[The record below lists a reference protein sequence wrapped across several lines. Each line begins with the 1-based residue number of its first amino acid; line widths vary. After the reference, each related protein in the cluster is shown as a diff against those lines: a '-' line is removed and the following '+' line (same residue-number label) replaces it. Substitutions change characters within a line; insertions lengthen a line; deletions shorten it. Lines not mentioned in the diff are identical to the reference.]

1 MLQLSPS
8 DAIVVGLPSVM
19 SNWGFDLVRAAAE
32 RVHTEIHSVDRN
44 DEIGAVPAAPNRPRM
59 FCLAQYPSPSL
70 TSIIRSGRLPTIAYL
85 DDAVDAV
92 RYLKESVGCT
102 FLEALRAQTAAATVC
117 GAFFDNPSVLLVDR
131 RDNRTTGKIAGQILD
146 HLGLGMTPTAKKSLI
161 ERFVGGAGS
170 MAWSLERALSRRVA
184 GYLIPGKTSTISAK
198 EAAVIEQ
205 VLAPMMRMSI
215 RHDVGPI
222 CWPSPV
228 FLSGDRPNEPA
239 PLVAEVT
246 GAARIIF
253 YGPYFHLPTGRWQ
266 AQIVLGF
273 SNDIFGTP
281 FSIEVHGSKLVAKA
295 IVKPEGEGVF
305 RASFSM
311 THTRPQDPLE
321 LRVRNEEGAIEG
333 RIGLARALFFYA
345 D

>member
-19 SNWGFDLVRAAAE
+19 SNWGFDLVRATAE

-59 FCLAQYPSPSL
+59 FCLAQYPSASL

-161 ERFVGGAGS
+161 ERFVGGAGCIR
-170 MAWSLERALSRRVA
+170 WSPVSTTARRGA
-184 GYLIPGKTSTISAK
+184 GYLIPGTTPTMPAQK
-198 EAAVIEQ
+198 AA
-205 VLAPMMRMSI
+205 
-215 RHDVGPI
+215 G
-222 CWPSPV
+222 
-228 FLSGDRPNEPA
+228 
-239 PLVAEVT
+239 
-246 GAARIIF
+246 
-253 YGPYFHLPTGRWQ
+253 
-266 AQIVLGF
+266 
-273 SNDIFGTP
+273 
-281 FSIEVHGSKLVAKA
+281 
-295 IVKPEGEGVF
+295 
-305 RASFSM
+305 
-311 THTRPQDPLE
+311 
-321 LRVRNEEGAIEG
+321 
-333 RIGLARALFFYA
+333 
-345 D
+345 